1 MLLTEHCVV
10 LCWSSTLFGK
20 QIHDFSDLLAQLCKS
35 LHYIISVG
43 ELVEDLLDHISQLG
57 HEPVLQIK
65 EVLFVGLS
73 RHLCVQLVQV
83 SVCIISMSL
92 KLSSKAIELVN
103 TLVEQ
108 ALISAAA
115 TSPQTLELLLYVTNC
130 FSQARDLVFKSV
142 YSSSEQIEIL
152 FAWEL
157 QSCQMILDLLNLSRK
172 RCKILPV
179 ALDILLEVPDII
191 LGLPEVFLED
201 EFTELTTDFLEHL
214 SNPLK
219 IFSLF
224 RQFIYCTFERC
235 RFITQRVP
243 SINVSLG
250 HFRTTWRRSPDLN
263 RLTT

>member
-10 LCWSSTLFGK
+10 LVWLPTLFGK

-108 ALISAAA
+108 ALISTAP
-115 TSPQTLELLLYVTNC
+115 SSGSQTLELLLYVTNC
-130 FSQARDLVFKSV
+130 FSQARELVFKSI

-157 QSCQMILDLLNLSRK
+157 HSCQMILDLLNLSRK

-179 ALDILLEVPDII
+179 GCDILLEVPDII
-191 LGLPEVFLED
+191 L
-201 EFTELTTDFLEHL
+201 H
-214 SNPLK
+214 
-219 IFSLF
+219 
-224 RQFIYCTFERC
+224 R
-235 RFITQRVP
+235 
-243 SINVSLG
+243 
-250 HFRTTWRRSPDLN
+250 
-263 RLTT
+263 